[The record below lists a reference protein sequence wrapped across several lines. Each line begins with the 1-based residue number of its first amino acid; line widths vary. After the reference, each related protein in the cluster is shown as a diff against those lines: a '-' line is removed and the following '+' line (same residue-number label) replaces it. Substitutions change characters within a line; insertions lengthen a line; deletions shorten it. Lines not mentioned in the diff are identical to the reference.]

1 MVRKKYWIIRSDD
14 HDDSDEHVYDRI
26 TISVAEKL
34 LSMWVINTWISSV
47 FHIIEWVEYP
57 D

>member
-34 LSMWVINTWISSV
+34 LSMWVINTLDIVSIS
-47 FHIIEWVEYP
+47 YNRMG
-57 D
+57 